1 MHLKWKC
8 LAKVS
13 KFSMLLII
21 YGESVVARSLS
32 TLRSNLERHLCSRGG
47 PGLQLLVCR
56 RAQQALGCP
65 LFAEQDN

>member
-21 YGESVVARSLS
+21 YGESVAARSLS

-47 PGLQLLVCR
+47 ELSRPWAVHYLWSKTTEV
-56 RAQQALGCP
+56 
-65 LFAEQDN
+65 